1 MLEVQKYLSN
11 HTLQNLIDEF
21 GIKVKE
27 YEDRLVLNYD
37 QIDSPKFHPIV
48 KECRALILSYDY
60 KVLSR
65 AFDRFFNLS
74 EDPNEKEFD
83 ISSAILYEKI
93 DGSICPCYFDGK
105 KWQVATRGTAFGEGM
120 SNRGNKSYRDIF
132 FEALGSDN
140 LDYAFAN
147 IPTEYTVIFEMVSPE
162 TRVVKP
168 YSESKIY
175 LIGIRNKETGEDLPI
190 SVAND
195 WICVPGVRWF
205 YPKYYKFTSYD
216 EILKSIRE
224 LPALD
229 EGYVVVAEGFYR
241 IKIKNPSYLA
251 IANLRMNGIPSD
263 RRIAWLV
270 WHNDYDEYLS
280 YFPEDKTLFDVWIEA
295 RKKLMED
302 INANLH
308 HMNIKVQ
315 KDFALTIQNC
325 KCKSVLFSIRKGDS
339 LQKIFDRMSENS
351 IIALLENYRK

>member
-74 EDPNEKEFD
+74 EDPNAKEID
-83 ISSAILYEKI
+83 ISKALLYEKV
-93 DGSICPCYFDGK
+93 DGSIMPVYHDGT
-105 KWQVATRGTAFGEGM
+105 KWQVATRGTAFAEAT
-120 SNRGNKSYRDIF
+120 SPRSERTFRDIF
-132 FEALGSDN
+132 IEALGCDP
-140 LDYAFAN
+140 DKAFSFL
-147 IPTEYTVIFEMVSPE
+147 ERKFTVIFEMTSPE

-168 YSESKIY
+168 YPEPRVY
-175 LIGIRNKETGEDLPI
+175 LIGIRNKETGEELPL

-195 WICVPGVRWF
+195 WPYIPGAKWF
-205 YPKYYKFTSYD
+205 YPKSYRFASYD
-216 EILKSIRE
+216 DVFKSIKE
-224 LPALD
+224 LPTLD
-229 EGYVVVAEGFYR
+229 EGYVVLGDNFYR

-251 IANLRMNGIPSD
+251 IAHLRMNGVPSYK
-263 RRIAWLV
+263 RIAWLV

-280 YFPEDKTLFDVWIEA
+280 YFPEDQSLFDPWIEA

-308 HMNIKVQ
+308 HMDIKVQ
-315 KDFALTIQNC
+315 KDFALTIQDC
-325 KCKSVLFSIRKGDS
+325 RCKSILFSIRKGDS
-339 LQKIFDRMSENS
+339 LKSIFDRYSENS
-351 IIALLENYRK
+351 ILNLLEGYKNK